1 MPVILPQP
9 GSKNNNDRVK
19 GLSVSLQDWN
29 AMQKS
34 SLTATVRQQLRAAQT
49 AAGGRS
55 SDTVYGGHERVLR
68 QTVIALLAGQA
79 LGEHENPGEA
89 TVQVLHGRVRMDAGQ
104 DSWEGS
110 PGDLLVVPDAR
121 HTLTAFVDSAVL
133 LTVAKR

>member
-1 MPVILPQP
+1 MAVILSQAS
-9 GSKNNNDRVK
+9 SKNNYHRVK
-19 GLSVSLQDWN
+19 RVVGVLQDRN
-29 AMQKS
+29 TMQKS

-55 SDTVYGGHERVLR
+55 SHTVYGGHERVLR

-89 TVQVLHGRVRMDAGQ
+89 TVHVLHGRVRMDAGQ
-104 DSWEGS
+104 DSWGGS

-121 HTLTAFVDSAVL
+121 HTLTAIVDSAVL

>member
-1 MPVILPQP
+1 
-9 GSKNNNDRVK
+9 
-19 GLSVSLQDWN
+19 
-29 AMQKS
+29 MQKS

-55 SDTVYGGHERVLR
+55 SHTVYGGHERALR

-89 TVQVLHGRVRMDAGQ
+89 TVQVLCGRVRMDAGQ

-110 PGDLLVVPDAR
+110 PGDLLVVPDTR
-121 HTLTAFVDSAVL
+121 HTLTAIVDSAVL